1 MRVSARSAALSLIL
15 VPLLAL
21 VACSSDDAEP
31 DAEPAPTTTPTP
43 TPTPTPTGPSAA
55 AWADNVC
62 TSLTDLTTDIS
73 AIAEGLSVELG
84 SGDALDQL
92 KTQLTDNVA
101 TAGTSLDDLLAAIS
115 DAPGTEG
122 AQDLKT
128 SLQSSADD
136 VSAATQ
142 AARDAAQEAAA
153 AQNVAGFIGAAGNAL
168 TATSEAMTA
177 AKEYATT
184 LTTAASNAGGTLRS
198 AFADAESCT
207 ALEAAS

>member
-43 TPTPTPTGPSAA
+43 TPTPTGLSAA

-207 ALEAAS
+207 ALQAAS

>member
-43 TPTPTPTGPSAA
+43 TPTPTGLSAA

-184 LTTAASNAGGTLRS
+184 VTTAASNAGGTLRS